1 MRVRLVMIGVPVCV
15 TVLGCAGGHAADS
28 KDSASGSAPPAAETI
43 VDRPK
48 SSVRAGPTIDSLG
61 PPPGYIGRP
70 DDSTKSLK
78 GVTYTTAPGGM
89 WEVRAGTH
97 AQNLSHILY
106 TPQDSASGNYTI
118 QTEIDQLEGPAHPE
132 AFGVIFG
139 GKDLAGRSQK
149 YGYFLVRV
157 DGMYS
162 IKARDGDSARTVVAF
177 TPSPNVSK
185 ADAAG
190 RAQYPITVQVA
201 ADSVRFLIDAK
212 PVAAIARTAVP
223 TTGIAGIRI
232 NHGLHL
238 MVRPLVIS
246 R

>member
-1 MRVRLVMIGVPVCV
+1 MRVRLVMVGVPVCA
-15 TVLGCAGGHAADS
+15 TVLACAGGHAADT
-28 KDSASGSAPPAAETI
+28 KDSGSASAAGSTPVVKAETPSAM
-43 VDRPK
+43 VGGDT
-48 SSVRAGPTIDSLG
+48 VG

-118 QTEIDQLEGPAHPE
+118 KTEIDQLEGPAHPE
-132 AFGVIFG
+132 AFGMIIG
-139 GKDLAGRSQK
+139 GKDLAGRGQK

-162 IKARDGDSARTVVAF
+162 IKVRDGDSARTVVPF

-212 PVAAIARTAVP
+212 PVATIARTTIPAA
-223 TTGIAGIRI
+223 GIAGIRI